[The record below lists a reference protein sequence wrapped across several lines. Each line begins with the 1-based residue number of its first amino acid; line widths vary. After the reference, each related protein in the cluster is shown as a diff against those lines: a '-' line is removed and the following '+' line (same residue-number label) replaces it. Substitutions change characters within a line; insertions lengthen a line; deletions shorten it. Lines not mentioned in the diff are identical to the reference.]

1 MSQAATPD
9 TRGTES
15 PPPQVSDCPPLLM
28 GETENVTAPVAAP
41 AARGRPTTLAVIV
54 AGSPDRTDAFV
65 LIEILEL
72 PLATGCVTE
81 ADEAAKLELP
91 R

>member
-1 MSQAATPD
+1 MPD
-9 TRGTES
+9 TRATES
-15 PPPQVSDCPPLLM
+15 PPPQVSDGAPLLM
-28 GETENVTAPVAAP
+28 GAMENVTAPVAAP

-54 AGSPDRTDAFV
+54 AGSPVFTNAFV
-65 LIEILEL
+65 RMTILEV

-81 ADEAAKLELP
+81 ADEGAETTLP